1 MGGGGGGG
9 GANDEREGERE
20 EEEEEEEEAGKFNE
34 EIKET
39 ERREKGWKW
48 GGGHNEMRERETG
61 ERERRDGRERGGERV
76 VGGHPSDET
85 REKVVLGR

>member
-1 MGGGGGGG
+1 MEVGG
-9 GANDEREGERE
+9 
-20 EEEEEEEEAGKFNE
+20 
-34 EIKET
+34 
-39 ERREKGWKW
+39 

-76 VGGHPSDET
+76 VGDHASDET